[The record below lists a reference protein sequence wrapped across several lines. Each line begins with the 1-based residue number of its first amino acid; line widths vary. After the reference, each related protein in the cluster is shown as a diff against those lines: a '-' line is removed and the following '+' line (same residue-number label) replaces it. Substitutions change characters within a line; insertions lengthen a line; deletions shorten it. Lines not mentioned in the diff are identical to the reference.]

1 VDVVDVTERLMS
13 EFERQL
19 GRDLITRV
27 VTQCRHDLHGAPTG
41 ALPELLERA
50 ARQRLLTLLNSP
62 PLKTRTHRTWLSAL
76 TSCSDPRGGAGRGG
90 AGPRHAVSVS
100 TSWSGS
106 FAGGRAAR
114 SCQGREK
121 LVGERTPSC
130 APPAAP
136 VFAECAGQGNGQG
149 WRAWSGGRSGR
160 RRLWDFWVTCAGCRA
175 GRRPSGWGGAGAVR
189 VLQHAANRLEQIERL
204 IGDVGHSPAR
214 RIVIELG
221 LYAHRLLTARRMSEL
236 AAPRPGRRHRP
247 AVLT

>member
-90 AGPRHAVSVS
+90 AGRGHATPCPCLRHGQVRSRAAGRLGAARAGR
-100 TSWSGS
+100 SWSGRGRHRVLLPRHRCLRNVPARGMGKGGGHGVEGVP
-106 FAGGRAAR
+106 AGDGFGTSGLPA
-114 SCQGREK
+114 QGAEP
-121 LVGERTPSC
+121 G
-130 APPAAP
+130 AGPAAG
-136 VFAECAGQGNGQG
+136 VARELYVYYNTLRIG
-149 WRAWSGGRSGR
+149 WSRSSGS
-160 RRLWDFWVTCAGCRA
+160 LATSDTV
-175 GRRPSGWGGAGAVR
+175 PPGG
-189 VLQHAANRLEQIERL
+189 
-204 IGDVGHSPAR
+204 S
-214 RIVIELG
+214 
-221 LYAHRLLTARRMSEL
+221 
-236 AAPRPGRRHRP
+236 
-247 AVLT
+247 

>member
-90 AGPRHAVSVS
+90 ATPRRVRVYVMVRFVRGRPGGSELPGPGEAGRGEDAIVCSSRGTGVCGMCRPGEWARVEGMEWRAFRPATALGLLGYLRRVPSRAPAQRLGWRGSCTCTTTRCESV
-100 TSWSGS
+100 G
-106 FAGGRAAR
+106 ADRAAH
-114 SCQGREK
+114 
-121 LVGERTPSC
+121 
-130 APPAAP
+130 
-136 VFAECAGQGNGQG
+136 
-149 WRAWSGGRSGR
+149 WR
-160 RRLWDFWVTCAGCRA
+160 RRTQ
-175 GRRPSGWGGAGAVR
+175 S
-189 VLQHAANRLEQIERL
+189 
-204 IGDVGHSPAR
+204 
-214 RIVIELG
+214 
-221 LYAHRLLTARRMSEL
+221 
-236 AAPRPGRRHRP
+236 RP
-247 AVLT
+247 ADRD